1 MANVASL
8 LDVYEITLED
18 LVLISQLGER
28 VIPILDD
35 YVEAFYTWLEPQP
48 EFSHFFQSHS

>member
-1 MANVASL
+1 VANVASL